1 MTTPT
6 GPHDPAAV
14 LVGRLDEL
22 ALLRGLLG
30 QAAAGRGSGALVV
43 GEAGLG
49 KTALVSA
56 LAAEAAAAGFRVLRC
71 RGFRGGEDTGF
82 AGLHELLHPVLDR
95 VDALPARQRQALE
108 VIFGRA
114 AGGSVDR
121 LVLSL
126 ATTGLLEEAAQDEP
140 LALVLEDLHWVDPS
154 STETLVSLP
163 QRLGGTRALVLATT
177 RPDPSRP
184 SPARA
189 FPHVVRLEPLPPGDA
204 GALLSSR
211 APDLPAR
218 VRARVLEESL
228 GNPLALT
235 ELATQWVRTGR
246 DADGGH
252 RISMSRRLEQTFL
265 SEVHGLP
272 AGTRRA
278 LLVVAAGQDAS
289 QPEVLTALGLLGLGA
304 GDLAP
309 AERAGL
315 LGSEGDRFL
324 LRHPLVGSALYDAA
338 GSAERS
344 QVHTALA
351 QAVPSPARRVRHR
364 AAAVT
369 GWDTGVAAELADVA
383 DLVFRQGATAE
394 ASTLW
399 RRASALTPRPQD
411 RARLLASAAEA
422 ARQAGASVDAAALLT
437 QVRAVVDPTQFEVVR
452 RSARTDWL
460 LSMTA
465 DHRGRSTLDLVDLAR
480 DLPERV
486 DRAEVLVWAAT
497 KCYVLQEPGDVRAAV
512 RSALAGED
520 PGSSLRRI
528 GLALVD
534 PGAPLDV
541 ATFERFRT
549 EAQDVDGVLL
559 NCLAFSAEDA
569 GDLVVAET
577 CWSSAV
583 DVFHGSGRTGDE
595 TIALCGRATPRVTA
609 GDLAGGLADAEQ
621 ALRLSRELDLPV
633 VAAMA
638 AAVVARARAWG
649 GERDR
654 ALEALRQAEALPAA
668 VPFARVAASAAW
680 AAGVVALND
689 GRHADALRELA
700 GAAVN
705 APVAL
710 WAGGDLAEA
719 AVRTGRL
726 DAVHDWLRTASDA
739 VQVSGSAHLG
749 LLLERSRA
757 LLAGDDAAEQHF
769 RAALEHGRRA
779 GTGFDVAR
787 TRLHYGEWLRRQR
800 RITEA
805 RDQLVAALR
814 VFDELLVIPLA
825 DRARQELRAAGGTD
839 DAGASEGPPRDL
851 AVRSLTA
858 QELMVAVLAAQGL
871 SNREIADQVYLSHRT
886 VGSHLHHAF
895 AKLQVSRRSHLAAAL
910 AGRV

>member
-1 MTTPT
+1 MTTST

-22 ALLRGLLG
+22 TLLRGLLG

-56 LAAEAAAAGFRVLRC
+56 LAAEAAATGFRVLRC
-71 RGFRGGEDTGF
+71 RGFRGGEGTGF

-95 VDALPARQRQALE
+95 VDALPARQREALE
-108 VIFGRA
+108 VVFGLADGA
-114 AGGSVDR
+114 AVDR

-126 ATTGLLEEAAQDEP
+126 ATTGLLEEAAQAEP
-140 LALVLEDLHWVDPS
+140 LLLVLEDLHWVDPS

-163 QRLGGTRALVLATT
+163 RRLDGARALVLATT

-184 SPARA
+184 SPARD
-189 FPHVVRLEPLPPGDA
+189 FPHVVRLGPLPPREA
-204 GALLSSR
+204 KALLSAR
-211 APDLPAR
+211 RPDLPAR
-218 VRARVLEESL
+218 VRAQVLEESL

-235 ELATQWVRTGR
+235 ELATQWTRTGG
-246 DADGGH
+246 ADGGH
-252 RISMSRRLEQTFL
+252 RVSMSRRLEQAFL
-265 SEVHGLP
+265 GEVHGLP

-289 QPEVLTALGLLGLGA
+289 RPEVLGALDLLGLGEQ
-304 GDLAP
+304 DLAP
-309 AERAGL
+309 AERVGL

-324 LRHPLVGSALYDAA
+324 FRHPLVGSALYDGA

-344 QVHTALA
+344 QAHTALA
-351 QAVPSPARRVRHR
+351 RAVPSPARRVQHR

-369 GWDTGVAAELADVA
+369 GWDAGVAAELADVA
-383 DLVFRQGATAE
+383 EAVFRQGATAE

-399 RRASALTPRPQD
+399 RRASALTPQPQD
-411 RARLLASAAEA
+411 RARLLSSAAEA

-437 QVRAVVDPTQFEVVR
+437 QVRAVVAPTQFEVVR
-452 RSARTDWL
+452 RAARTDWL

-480 DLPERV
+480 GLPGSADRV
-486 DRAEVLVWAAT
+486 EVLVWAAT
-497 KCYVLQEPGDVRAAV
+497 KCSVLQEPDDVRAAV

-534 PGAPLDV
+534 PRAPLDV

-549 EAQDVDGVLL
+549 EVQDVDGVLL

-583 DVFHGSGRTGDE
+583 DAFHASGRAGDE

-654 ALEALRQAEALPAA
+654 ALQALRQAEALPAA
-668 VPFARVAASAAW
+668 APFARVAASAAW
-680 AAGVVALND
+680 AAGVLALTD
-689 GRHADALRELA
+689 GRYADALRELT
-700 GAAVN
+700 GTAAN
-705 APVAL
+705 ASVAL

-719 AVRTGRL
+719 AVRTGRP
-726 DAVHDWLRTASDA
+726 DAVHDWLRTASD
-739 VQVSGSAHLG
+739 VVRVSGSVHLE

-757 LLAGDDAAEQHF
+757 LLADDGTAEQHF
-769 RAALEHGRRA
+769 RAALELGRRG
-779 GTGFDVAR
+779 GTGLDVAR
-787 TRLHYGEWLRRQR
+787 TRLHHGEWLRRQR

-805 RDQLVAALR
+805 REQLVEALR
-814 VFDELLVIPLA
+814 FFEEHLVLPLA
-825 DRARQELRAAGGTD
+825 ERARVELRAAGGAD
-839 DAGASEGPPRDL
+839 DAGADAGPARDL

-895 AKLQVSRRSHLAAAL
+895 AKLQVNRRSHLADAL